1 MTGKI
6 DKVHAD
12 KGFGWIYGE
21 DKERYFFHKSDF
33 NGHWNDLIVD
43 SKLNKAIPVQFES
56 GRTTKGPRASMVSRL
71 DFPNQSV
78 TENG

>member
-6 DKVHAD
+6 DKVHGD

-33 NGHWNDLIVD
+33 NGHWNDLLVD
-43 SKLNKAIPVQFES
+43 SKLNKPIPVQFEGGKTS
-56 GRTTKGPRASMVSRL
+56 KGPRASMVSRL

-78 TENG
+78 T